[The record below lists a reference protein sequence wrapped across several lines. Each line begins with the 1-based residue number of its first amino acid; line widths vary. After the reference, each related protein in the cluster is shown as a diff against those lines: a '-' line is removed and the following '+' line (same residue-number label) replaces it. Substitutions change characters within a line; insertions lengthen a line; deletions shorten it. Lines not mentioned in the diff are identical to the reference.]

1 MRKQHPV
8 HPETP
13 FYHIEIMRKNDG
25 WREHFLHTSLCLLI
39 AVAVCALSGCTAAV
53 PYAIS
58 AAQMVTSGN
67 TLTQSGGASA
77 QPNGSSDATAQAAEA
92 RAQQEEALPSQLI
105 AEKKYDEALPM
116 LRERADNHDAKAQG
130 QLALLYLEGN
140 GVPEDYSKAAEWMLK
155 SAEGGYA
162 SSQYMLAWFYYKG
175 IGVPQDYTITVE
187 WAEKSLA
194 KGDANAA
201 TLLARLYRLG
211 RGVPKDYNKA
221 LELLNMAD
229 RAGNIY
235 APASIAYMYKTGQG
249 VSRDYRQ
256 AIDWYSKAAEKGN
269 VSGWVHLAYLYATC
283 QETQYVDGKKAVA
296 YALKATEKDPN
307 HFASWAALA
316 AAYARNNEFEKA
328 IEAATK
334 SDSMLQANTK
344 LGEAEKH
351 DATLRAHLR
360 LAAYKESKAYT
371 EDNEADEEN

>member
-1 MRKQHPV
+1 M
-8 HPETP
+8 
-13 FYHIEIMRKNDG
+13 
-25 WREHFLHTSLCLLI
+25 
-39 AVAVCALSGCTAAV
+39 
-53 PYAIS
+53 
-58 AAQMVTSGN
+58 
-67 TLTQSGGASA
+67 TQSGGAAA
-77 QPNGSSDATAQAAEA
+77 QPDGSSAATAQAADA
-92 RAQQEEALPSQLI
+92 RAQQEEALPYQLI

-130 QLALLYLEGN
+130 QLAQLYLEGN

-162 SSQYMLAWFYYKG
+162 GSQYMLAWFYYKG
-175 IGVPQDYTITVE
+175 IGVPQEYTKTVE

-235 APASIAYMYKTGQG
+235 APASIAYLYKTGQG

-283 QETQYVDGKKAVA
+283 QEKQYVDGKKAVA
-296 YALKATEKDPN
+296 YAHKATEKDPN

-334 SDSMLQANTK
+334 SDSMLQANAK

-351 DATLRAHLR
+351 DASRRAQVR